1 MLRNVMHPG
10 DVVKQT
16 ERMLENITTLLA
28 NANMTWQDVKTGT
41 VYLRDAAD
49 AEAVASVLNKQLPEG
64 LPRIMVHAPVC
75 RPGWLV
81 EMECFGVRSQTHSD
95 GLRLEI

>member
-1 MLRNVMHPG
+1 MYPG

-49 AEAVASVLNKQLPEG
+49 AEAVSAVLDKLLPPE
-64 LPRIMVHAPVC
+64 LPRIMVSAPVC

-81 EMECFGVRSQTHSD
+81 EMECFGVRSQPHSD
-95 GLRLEI
+95 GLRLEV

>member
-1 MLRNVMHPG
+1 MHPG

-28 NANMTWQDVKTGT
+28 NANMNWQDVKTGT

-49 AEAVASVLNKQLPEG
+49 AEAVTAVLRQKLPEG
-64 LPRIMVHAPVC
+64 LPRIIVSAPVC
-75 RPGWLV
+75 RPGWLQV
-81 EMECFGVRSQTHSD
+81 
-95 GLRLEI
+95 